1 MKQVLPENIQVTKDA
16 RAGNLLIDFIIIYYI
31 TIYILAF
38 TRAAGIFIFYLTTCA
53 NDYAKDS
60 KRSTIMRQDV
70 LNALKELDFDEFIPP
85 LEAFLDQYTKDQEDK
100 KKTSKKNKGDN
111 NNDGTVAMETNED
124 DEGNDEEDE
133 DNDAN
138 EEES

>member
-1 MKQVLPENIQVTKDA
+1 MPELVSCLL
-16 RAGNLLIDFIIIYYI
+16 NLIIII
-31 TIYILAF
+31 TITIISILAF

-60 KRSTIMRQDV
+60 KRSTIMKQDV
-70 LNALKELDFDEFIPP
+70 LNALKELDFDEFVPP
-85 LEAFLDQYTKDQEDK
+85 LELFLDQYSKEQEDK
-100 KKTSKKNKGDN
+100 KRTAKKSKDDS

-124 DEGNDEEDE
+124 DEGNDDEEEDNE